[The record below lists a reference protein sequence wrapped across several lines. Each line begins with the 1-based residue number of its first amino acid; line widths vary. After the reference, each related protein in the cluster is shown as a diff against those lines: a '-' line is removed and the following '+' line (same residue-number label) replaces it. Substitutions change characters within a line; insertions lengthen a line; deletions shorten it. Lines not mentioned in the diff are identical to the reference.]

1 MTTYLQ
7 IRSGGRITLPVAIRR
22 LANLREGD
30 MLEVTVEPD
39 GSLHMIRKTL
49 IDQSQAYFQT
59 EQWQAGEREAE
70 ADIEAGRMHRF
81 EHIEDALE
89 FLDTGD

>member
-1 MTTYLQ
+1 M
-7 IRSGGRITLPVAIRR
+7 
-22 LANLREGD
+22 
-30 MLEVTVEPD
+30 EPD

-81 EHIEDALE
+81 ERVEDALE
-89 FLDTGD
+89 LLDTEV

>member
-1 MTTYLQ
+1 
-7 IRSGGRITLPVAIRR
+7 
-22 LANLREGD
+22 
-30 MLEVTVEPD
+30 
-39 GSLHMIRKTL
+39 MIRKTL

-59 EQWQAGEREAE
+59 EQWQVGEREAE

-89 FLDTGD
+89 FLDTED

>member
-1 MTTYLQ
+1 M
-7 IRSGGRITLPVAIRR
+7 
-22 LANLREGD
+22 
-30 MLEVTVEPD
+30 EPD

-70 ADIEAGRMHRF
+70 ADIEAGRIHRF
-81 EHIEDALE
+81 ERVEDALE
-89 FLDTGD
+89 LLDTEV

>member
-1 MTTYLQ
+1 
-7 IRSGGRITLPVAIRR
+7 
-22 LANLREGD
+22 

-59 EQWQAGEREAE
+59 EQWQVGEREAE
-70 ADIEAGRMHRF
+70 ADIEAGRLHRF

-89 FLDTGD
+89 FLDTQD

>member
-1 MTTYLQ
+1 M
-7 IRSGGRITLPVAIRR
+7 
-22 LANLREGD
+22 
-30 MLEVTVEPD
+30 EPD

-70 ADIEAGRMHRF
+70 ADIEAGRIHRF
-81 EHIEDALE
+81 ERVEDALQL
-89 FLDTGD
+89 LDTEV

>member
-1 MTTYLQ
+1 
-7 IRSGGRITLPVAIRR
+7 
-22 LANLREGD
+22 

-70 ADIEAGRMHRF
+70 ADIEACRMHRF
-81 EHIEDALE
+81 DTVEHALE
-89 FLDTGD
+89 FLDTDD

>member
-1 MTTYLQ
+1 
-7 IRSGGRITLPVAIRR
+7 
-22 LANLREGD
+22 
-30 MLEVTVEPD
+30 
-39 GSLHMIRKTL
+39 MIRKTL

-81 EHIEDALE
+81 DTVEHALE
-89 FLDTGD
+89 FLDTDD

>member
-1 MTTYLQ
+1 M
-7 IRSGGRITLPVAIRR
+7 
-22 LANLREGD
+22 
-30 MLEVTVEPD
+30 EPD

-70 ADIEAGRMHRF
+70 ADIEAGRIHRF
-81 EHIEDALE
+81 ECVEDALE
-89 FLDTGD
+89 LLDTEV